1 MANKVSISYDVVNDH
16 GIAHI
21 LTFSQD
27 DKDDNSIRPA
37 TTSHA
42 FEAFLWCDANY
53 EERILLLTLKN

>member
-42 FEAFLWCDANY
+42 FKAFL
-53 EERILLLTLKN
+53 